1 MEDQVATPSGI
12 GLIDAGKNT
21 LEVFA
26 VMDTTKGKDLSA
38 GIFERGSTVEE
49 FFIVKNEETVVEDPG
64 IPQSQGSVL
73 FFKSINLLLR
83 QV

>member
-1 MEDQVATPSGI
+1 MPSGI
-12 GLIDAGKNT
+12 GLIDAGKNAF
-21 LEVFA
+21 EVFA
-26 VMDTTKGKDLSA
+26 VVDSAYGKDLSA
-38 GIFERGSTVEE
+38 GILDGGSAVVE

-73 FFKSINLLLR
+73 FFKSSNLLLR

>member
-1 MEDQVATPSGI
+1 MPSGI
-12 GLIDAGKNT
+12 GLIDAGKNV

-26 VMDTTKGKDLSA
+26 VVDSAYGKDLSA
-38 GIFERGSTVEE
+38 GILERSSAIEELFVVE
-49 FFIVKNEETVVEDPG
+49 NEKAVVEDSG
-64 IPQSQGSVL
+64 IPHGQGSVL